1 MRYPVSSEKDF
12 RAVPK
17 DAAEIHLVRPL
28 KRERLEKLFSGKR
41 IKTVYLS
48 KSTKKRLGKRAK
60 KFLSEK
66 GVKIYEEKRAGRA
79 ISVDLRK
86 LQEIVELHK
95 DFRSY
100 RKIEEIL
107 GIPKSTAHY
116 LIKYAQRAK
125 VKTNKNIV
133 YL

>member
-1 MRYPVSSEKDF
+1 MRYPVASEKDF
-12 RAVPK
+12 KAVPK
-17 DAAEIHLVRPL
+17 DAQAIHLVRPL
-28 KRERLEKLFSGKR
+28 KKERIEKLFLGHR

-48 KSTKKRLGKRAK
+48 KSTKKRLGKKAR
-60 KFLSEK
+60 KFFSQK
-66 GVKIYEEKRAGRA
+66 GVKIIEEKRAGRA
-79 ISVDLRK
+79 ISVDLKK

-95 DFRSY
+95 DYQSY
-100 RKIEEIL
+100 RKIEELL

-125 VKTNKNIV
+125 VKTGKNIV

>member
-1 MRYPVSSEKDF
+1 MRYPVSGEKDF
-12 RAVPK
+12 KAVPK
-17 DAAEIHLVRPL
+17 DAQAIHLVRPL
-28 KRERLEKLFSGKR
+28 KKERIEKLFLGRR

-48 KSTKKRLGKRAK
+48 KSTKKRLGKKARQ
-60 KFLSEK
+60 FFSQK
-66 GVKIYEEKRAGRA
+66 GVKILEEKRAGRA
-79 ISVDLRK
+79 ISVDLKK

-95 DFRSY
+95 DYQSY
-100 RKIEEIL
+100 RKIEELL

-125 VKTNKNIV
+125 VKTGKNIV